1 MDAMNYLAHIFL
13 ARQSGAAM
21 IGAMLGDFAK
31 ADVRGVYTPE
41 IEREIMLHRYID
53 SYTDS
58 HPAVKAAV
66 QLFEGPRR
74 RFGGIVLDVFYDHLL
89 TQRWD
94 QYSDVPR
101 HELIASF
108 HQALRAHMDMLPEKL
123 QAIAPRIIEQ
133 QWLAGYEE
141 LAGVEMA
148 VTRISTRLSRNGH
161 LMREGLQDLR
171 LHYAAIAD
179 GFEAFFPDLV
189 RFTDERRASLIQAA
203 SEDTTSRRLATS

>member
-1 MDAMNYLAHIFL
+1 MNYLAHIFL
-13 ARQSGAAM
+13 ARQSDAAM

-31 ADVRGVYTPE
+31 ANVSGVYTPE

-53 SYTDS
+53 SYTDG
-58 HPAVKAAV
+58 HPVVKDAVR
-66 QLFEGPRR
+66 LFGGPRR
-74 RFGGIVLDVFYDHLL
+74 RYGGIVLDVFYDHLL

-94 QYSDVPR
+94 QYSDMPR
-101 HELIASF
+101 HVLIERF
-108 HQALRAHMDMLPEKL
+108 HRALRAHMDILPEKL

-161 LMREGLQDLR
+161 LMREGLDDLR
-171 LHYAAIAD
+171 LHYAAIAG
-179 GFEAFFPDLV
+179 GFEQFFPELM
-189 RFTDERRASLIQAA
+189 RFAAQRRAELIQAA
-203 SEDTTSRRLATS
+203 SAGTTSCRLETS